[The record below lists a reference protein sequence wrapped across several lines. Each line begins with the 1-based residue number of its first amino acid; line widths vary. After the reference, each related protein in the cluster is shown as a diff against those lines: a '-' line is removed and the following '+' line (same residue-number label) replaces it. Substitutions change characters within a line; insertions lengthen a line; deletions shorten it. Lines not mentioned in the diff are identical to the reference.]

1 MAIKKTCD
9 KCGKEIR
16 GGGHTVKGYSN
27 TLLGS
32 FRIFDR
38 DLCDECFKDVQ
49 ENTLKKELS
58 ISGGGDKK

>member
-1 MAIKKTCD
+1 MIFLCKEIRMAINKTFH

-16 GGGHTVKGYSN
+16 GGGHTVKGDSN

-32 FRIFDR
+32 FQIFDR

-49 ENTLKKELS
+49 ENTLKKN
-58 ISGGGDKK
+58 

>member
-16 GGGHTVKGYSN
+16 GGGHTVKGHSN
-27 TLLGS
+27 TLLGT
-32 FRIFDR
+32 FQIFDR

-49 ENTLKKELS
+49 KNTLKKN
-58 ISGGGDKK
+58 